1 MKLIIIAHDR
11 EVRKQIK
18 DLPNLAPRATRRA
31 FYDIGRDMRDETR
44 RLIKERPKHG
54 ITYYRFGKKHVAS
67 APGEA
72 PANWTGKLRRSVG
85 FSVRKDEV
93 EYGYK
98 IFYGK
103 FLEHGTIH
111 MRPRPGLRKAYE
123 NKIGSA
129 INHFNRRF
137 KEQFEGKI

>member
-1 MKLIIIAHDR
+1 MKLVIIANDA
-11 EVRKQIK
+11 EVKKHIN
-18 DLPNLAPRATRRA
+18 DLPDLTPRATRRA

-44 RLIKERPKHG
+44 RLIMERPKHG
-54 ITYYRFGKKHVAS
+54 RIYYRFGRKHIAS

-72 PANWTGKLRRSVG
+72 PANWTGKLRKSVG
-85 FSVRKDEV
+85 FSVRRDEV

-103 FLEHGTIH
+103 FLEEGTYK
-111 MRPRPGLRKAYE
+111 MKPRPGLRKAYE

-129 INHFNRRF
+129 INHFNMRF
-137 KEQFEGKI
+137 KEQLEGKL